1 MPLWT
6 CVQAMT
12 RRQAGSEPVAGMILV
27 DGKQVKLD
35 KEGYLRDLADWDES
49 VAEMLAQQQDI
60 SLRAAHWEILNL
72 LRAFHR
78 RHQMSPAT
86 RALVSLV
93 KKKLGPDK
101 GRSIYLMR
109 LFRGS
114 FAKTASR
121 IAGLPKP
128 DNCL

>member
-1 MPLWT
+1 M
-6 CVQAMT
+6 
-12 RRQAGSEPVAGMILV
+12 SEGITVADKFV
-27 DGKQVKLD
+27 ALD
-35 KEGYLRDLADWDES
+35 KEGYLRNLTDWNEA
-49 VAEMLAQQQDI
+49 VAEALAQQQEI
-60 SLRAAHWEILNL
+60 ILRDAHWEILRL
-72 LRAFHR
+72 LREFHQ
-78 RHQMSPAT
+78 RHELSPAT

>member
-1 MPLWT
+1 MSGNSII
-6 CVQAMT
+6 VGDK
-12 RRQAGSEPVAGMILV
+12 RVA
-27 DGKQVKLD
+27 LD
-35 KEGYLRDLADWDES
+35 KEGYLRNLVDWNES
-49 VAEMLAQQQDI
+49 IAEVLAQQQEI
-60 SLRAAHWEILNL
+60 TLKPAHWEVLHL
-72 LRAFHR
+72 LRTFHR
-78 RHQMSPAT
+78 RHQLSPAT

-93 KKKLGPDK
+93 KKELGPDK
-101 GRSIYLMR
+101 GRSVYLMR

>member
-1 MPLWT
+1 M
-6 CVQAMT
+6 
-12 RRQAGSEPVAGMILV
+12 SEGITVDNKFVA
-27 DGKQVKLD
+27 LD
-35 KEGYLRDLADWDES
+35 KEGYLRNLADWNES
-49 VAEMLAQQQDI
+49 VAEALAQQQQI
-60 SLRAAHWEILNL
+60 TLREAHWEILHE
-72 LRAFHR
+72 LRKFYR
-78 RHQMSPAT
+78 RHELSPAT

-109 LFRGS
+109 LFHGS